1 MSGDNNVIIML
12 CSMLIRK
19 REIIISFFFS
29 FKSDFLSFIQWDRY
43 MEKKKRIKIIMRIK
57 WGLNGVYLTSSIIL
71 NFLMVL
77 TEK

>member
-1 MSGDNNVIIML
+1 MFNVDKKERDYHII
-12 CSMLIRK
+12 
-19 REIIISFFFS
+19 FFS

>member
-43 MEKKKRIKIIMRIK
+43 MEKKKDKNYYEDKVGIK
-57 WGLNGVYLTSSIIL
+57 WGIFN
-71 NFLMVL
+71 
-77 TEK
+77 K

>member
-43 MEKKKRIKIIMRIK
+43 MEKKRIKIIMRIK